1 MTSLA
6 APQQCGQ
13 FLPRTYMAVVD
24 PIRDDFAD
32 KIGSRVGAVFL
43 VMLLA
48 LFACGYLWRLI
59 Y

>member
-1 MTSLA
+1 
-6 APQQCGQ
+6 
-13 FLPRTYMAVVD
+13 MAVVD